1 MDVEVVVVGAAE
13 EGEEVVVVPAIDLLD
28 PLDVHQVAGMQWE
41 VVLDR
46 ELEVVG
52 H

>member
-13 EGEEVVVVPAIDLLD
+13 EGEEVVVPAIDLQD
-28 PLDVHQVAGMQWE
+28 PPDVHQVAGMQWE